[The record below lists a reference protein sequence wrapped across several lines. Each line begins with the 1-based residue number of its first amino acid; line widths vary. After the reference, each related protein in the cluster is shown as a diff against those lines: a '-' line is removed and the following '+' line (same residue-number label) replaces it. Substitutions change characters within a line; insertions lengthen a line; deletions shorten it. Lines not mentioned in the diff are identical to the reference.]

1 MPRVPNAVLA
11 GAEALAKRDRVL
23 RRAYKD
29 YGPPELRNPRPKQTH
44 FAELA
49 RAICFQQLAGRAAE
63 TIHGRFAALFDDGI
77 PTVAAVLVVPE
88 QSLRGA
94 GLSGAKAASIRDLA
108 VKVDEGVVELDRMHR
123 LTDSEVVGEL
133 TLVRGIGEWT
143 AQMFLMFQLGRL
155 DVWPVGDLGVRAGFA
170 RSVRPA
176 RPADG
181 QGARARRRA
190 LPSLP
195 LAGGVLVLARDGHGR
210 PGMKRCAWSLL
221 RPARAAGRRLTVA
234 ACSSD
239 DSPTKPIAIYGDSL
253 THGAQS
259 YLEAAADDADA
270 TISVTGV
277 PGAALCDLRSEIEQ
291 TLRDHPPA
299 ALVLVFAGNNSTAC
313 AGGRVGA
320 PLVDLYAEDATA
332 IVALAAEMGVPVVL
346 AGPPAIEPE
355 PWATTAELLNDRFRT
370 IADQHDG
377 VDVPRSRRGALAAR
391 FHDDAPVS
399 HVGGRRAGLLAR

>member
-29 YGPPELRNPRPKQTH
+29 YGPPELRNPRKKETH

-143 AQMFLMFQLGRL
+143 AQMFLMFTLHRP
-155 DVWPVGDLGVRAGFA
+155 DVLPTGDLGIRNAIQRAYELEEA
-170 RSVRPA
+170 P
-176 RPADG
+176 
-181 QGARARRRA
+181 
-190 LPSLP
+190 
-195 LAGGVLVLARDGHGR
+195 
-210 PGMKRCAWSLL
+210 
-221 RPARAAGRRLTVA
+221 
-234 ACSSD
+234 
-239 DSPTKPIAIYGDSL
+239 KP
-253 THGAQS
+253 
-259 YLEAAADDADA
+259 
-270 TISVTGV
+270 
-277 PGAALCDLRSEIEQ
+277 
-291 TLRDHPPA
+291 
-299 ALVLVFAGNNSTAC
+299 
-313 AGGRVGA
+313 
-320 PLVDLYAEDATA
+320 
-332 IVALAAEMGVPVVL
+332 AEME
-346 AGPPAIEPE
+346 AIAE
-355 PWATTAELLNDRFRT
+355 PWRPCRT
-370 IADQHDG
+370 RACRYLW
-377 VDVPRSRRGALAAR
+377 RSLANE
-391 FHDDAPVS
+391 PV
-399 HVGGRRAGLLAR
+399 